1 MIKQFKNGTV
11 YICVLVYAVVLII
24 SLIIK
29 ILLPQPDGKDIE
41 RYAEKYIKD
50 NNIYSA
56 HSVVYSRDY
65 KDGAAAI
72 TGIDGWRV
80 TIYDETGSTRVY
92 YNPLTGRIIKT
103 DRYLF
108 SE

>member
-1 MIKQFKNGTV
+1 MIKQLKNKTV

-80 TIYDETGSTRVY
+80 SIEDETGLIHVY
-92 YNPLTGRIIKT
+92 YHPFTGRIIRTERISYNK
-103 DRYLF
+103 
-108 SE
+108 

>member
-1 MIKQFKNGTV
+1 MIKQLKNKTV

-50 NNIYSA
+50 NNM
-56 HSVVYSRDY
+56 
-65 KDGAAAI
+65 DGAAAI

-80 TIYDETGSTRVY
+80 SIEDETGLIHVY
-92 YNPLTGRIIKT
+92 YHPFTGRIIRTERISYNK
-103 DRYLF
+103 
-108 SE
+108 